1 MTFYFFGMEYIFHTP
16 SKFIGLLYKN
26 RDGIYG
32 LLETSLYIFLSLH
45 KYTMASLELTKLLI
59 LEMLKISKIYF
70 FSWEKRILIENR

>member
-1 MTFYFFGMEYIFHTP
+1 MEYIFHTP

-59 LEMLKISKIYF
+59 LEMLKFSNIYF
-70 FSWEKRILIENR
+70 FLGKKILIENR